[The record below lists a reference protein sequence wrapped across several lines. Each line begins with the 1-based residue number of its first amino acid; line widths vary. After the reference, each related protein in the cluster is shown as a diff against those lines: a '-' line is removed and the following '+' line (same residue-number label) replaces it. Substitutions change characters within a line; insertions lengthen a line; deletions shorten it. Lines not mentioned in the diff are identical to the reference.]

1 MNIITVAGTIGKDA
15 ELRNTQSGE
24 SIAQFSVADSQ
35 GKDKTI
41 WWRCNLWGKRA
52 TSLVDFLHKGQR
64 VTVCGRVDERKW
76 TDKDGNDRVS
86 YEINVQDVA
95 LQGSK
100 QDRQE
105 SQPEP
110 RQSQRQEPQ
119 RTAPAK
125 TYSSDF
131 SDMDSDIPFRDP
143 LSYKGAHLVV

>member
-1 MNIITVAGTIGKDA
+1 M
-15 ELRNTQSGE
+15 
-24 SIAQFSVADSQ
+24 
-35 GKDKTI
+35 
-41 WWRCNLWGKRA
+41 WGKRA